1 MAKDSEKSF
10 PFDAEEVGGKFDR
23 EYFAEDW
30 MRYFRAFITSGAL
43 LNEPTNLQV
52 IANGDM
58 TVTLKTGS
66 MMIDG
71 ARYDNVAD
79 IVITLDPADGVLNRI
94 DRIAITWSKPD
105 RDIHYEVRKGEYSYN
120 PVPAECRR
128 TVEYKDYIVADIF
141 VAAGAIKINQT
152 DITDQRLNSEV
163 CGLSVPFTSINT
175 TEFFLQLK
183 SFYDQTVAEHGEWE
197 ENQRAEFEAF
207 QTEWMGKETALHE
220 KHKKDLED
228 YFAYVQETGNFN
240 LNAIT
245 QQLIEFRNIN
255 ESEFLEWFEEI
266 KGIFETDPGGKLA
279 IEIENLRGQ
288 VVEMES
294 MLFAGMIRAEL
305 STREG
310 DTIIDSMGNSIMVR
324 RPICKC
330 AN

>member
-228 YFAYVQETGNFN
+228 YFEDVQETGNFN

-245 QQLIEFRNIN
+245 QQLINFRNTN
-255 ESEFLEWFEEI
+255 EAEFLEWFGEM

-279 IEIENLRGQ
+279 VEVKNLNEQMVEIEN
-288 VVEMES
+288 
-294 MLFAGMIRAEL
+294 MLFTGMVKAEL
-305 STREG
+305 ATSNG
-310 DTIIDSMGNSIMVR
+310 DTIIDSMGNTIMVR
-324 RPICKC
+324 RPICQCTK
-330 AN
+330 